1 MVNKKTRKRGKTKN
15 MFFLNKLVVK
25 NFNNLKNYTKK
36 LLFGKTKT
44 KTRTKTQTRT
54 KAKRKNVQSITA
66 KKKKQNY
73 KLKGGSNCKTHTL
86 QPANYDEN
94 FSDKNNVLNSVSM
107 N

>member
-44 KTRTKTQTRT
+44 KTKTKT
-54 KAKRKNVQSITA
+54 KGKKKYVKSIRA
-66 KKKKQNY
+66 KKTKQNY

-94 FSDKNNVLNSVSM
+94 FSDKNTVLNSVSM